1 MDGGRFRPGAAQLI
15 LSGSALAVFLCIH
28 VKQFRF
34 GELAVPG
41 DIHTLARATLSDRK
55 MAGGYC
61 VAVVALGVH
70 LWKGWGSVVIAL
82 RLGPEHTANARFIG
96 RLVVRTLPCMLN
108 PGSAVAELG
117 AASSACPCAP
127 RLPARWLSFTWRARK
142 GAALSTRPS
151 VTRCAGPQRKRW
163 RWQPSWCAPLPPL
176 SLWRS

>member
-96 RLVVRTLPCMLN
+96 RLVVRTLPH
-108 PGSAVAELG
+108 
-117 AASSACPCAP
+117 
-127 RLPARWLSFTWRARK
+127 
-142 GAALSTRPS
+142 
-151 VTRCAGPQRKRW
+151 AGPWQR
-163 RWQPSWCAPLPPL
+163 SC
-176 SLWRS
+176 

>member
-41 DIHTLARATLSDRK
+41 DIHTLARATLSDRE
-55 MAGGYC
+55 MASGYC

-96 RLVVRTLPCMLN
+96 RLVVRTLPCMLA
-108 PGSAVAELG
+108 PRSAVAELG
-117 AASSACPCAP
+117 AARAVRVRVHRVCRRGGS
-127 RLPARWLSFTWRARK
+127 LSPGERGR
-142 GAALSTRPS
+142 GQ
-151 VTRCAGPQRKRW
+151 RCRRGLR
-163 RWQPSWCAPLPPL
+163 
-176 SLWRS
+176 

>member
-96 RLVVRTLPCMLN
+96 RLVVRTLPCML
-108 PGSAVAELG
+108 AL
-117 AASSACPCAP
+117 AAQ
-127 RLPARWLSFTWRARK
+127 L
-142 GAALSTRPS
+142 
-151 VTRCAGPQRKRW
+151 
-163 RWQPSWCAPLPPL
+163 L
-176 SLWRS
+176 SLVRRAVRVRVHRVCRRGGSLSPGERGRGQRCRRGLR